1 MTIIAHVE
9 ARDLIK
15 YADPKYYWRYDNK
28 TVQRLIA
35 AGDAAQTTTQWL
47 ADYREVER
55 IITQGAVNDWL
66 FLLPSLEVVR
76 TGITGYPK
84 NSFSL
89 SFDVTSLR
97 RG

>member
-1 MTIIAHVE
+1 MTIVAHVE

-35 AGDAAQTTTQWL
+35 AGDAAQTSTQWI

-55 IITQGAVNDWL
+55 IITQAAVNDWL

-76 TGITGYPK
+76 TGITGYPE
-84 NSFSL
+84 NSLSL
-89 SFDVTSLR
+89 SFDITSLR
-97 RG
+97 RD

>member
-1 MTIIAHVE
+1 MTIVAHVE

-35 AGDAAQTTTQWL
+35 AGDAAQTNTQWI

-55 IITQGAVNDWL
+55 IITQAAVNDWL

-76 TGITGYPK
+76 TGITGYPR
-84 NSFSL
+84 NSLSL
-89 SFDVTSLR
+89 SFDITALR
-97 RG
+97 RD